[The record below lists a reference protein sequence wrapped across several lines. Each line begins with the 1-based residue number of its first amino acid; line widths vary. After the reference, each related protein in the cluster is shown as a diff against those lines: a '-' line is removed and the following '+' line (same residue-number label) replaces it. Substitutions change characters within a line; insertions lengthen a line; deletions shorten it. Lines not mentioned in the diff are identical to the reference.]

1 MEKYI
6 DMLRSIKEQ
15 SGWMTYQLD
24 NPNIILWLVAP
35 IVVGT
40 ILIALATL
48 FVKSER
54 MEIVA
59 SKVIVTLVTLG
70 FVGVLSYFTTNIQVH
85 EHRQEAAVMNV
96 VKNLSTDDYVE
107 LQKHVQLYGKK
118 NIDDKEL
125 RKISKLLRREF
136 FPENKYFNN
145 GR

>member
-125 RKISKLLRREF
+125 RKISKLLRMEF

>member
-107 LQKHVQLYGKK
+107 LQKHV
-118 NIDDKEL
+118 
-125 RKISKLLRREF
+125 
-136 FPENKYFNN
+136 
-145 GR
+145 